1 MAEVI
6 IIDRGLETYARTHRA
21 MKDRIETLKGGE
33 RAEIWCVQHH
43 RVFTQGQAG
52 KIEHLLDLGDIPLVQ
67 SDRGGQVTYHGPGQI
82 ILYALIPLKNFG
94 LNIRCLVSLLENT
107 VISLLAIHGIS
118 AKARSKAPGVYV
130 GEKKIASLGLRI
142 RHGVSFHGIAVN
154 VNMDL
159 EPFSRINPCGC
170 PGLEVLQISDL
181 IGEARLDEI
190 AKGLCGYL
198 KQELLA
204 LASHRVTGNPQ

>member
-1 MAEVI
+1 MTEVI
-6 IIDRGLETYARTHRA
+6 IIDRGLEAYERTHQA
-21 MKDRIETLKGGE
+21 MRDRIELLKGGE

-43 RVFTQGQAG
+43 KVFTQGQAG

-82 ILYALIPLKNFG
+82 ILYTLIPLKKFG
-94 LNIRCLVSLLENT
+94 LSVRGLVKLLENA
-107 VISLLAIHGIS
+107 VIALLAIYGIE
-118 AKARSKAPGVYV
+118 AKACSESPGVYV
-130 GEKKIASLGLRI
+130 DDKKIASLGLRI
-142 RHGVSFHGIAVN
+142 RHGVSFHGVAVN

-159 EPFSRINPCGC
+159 EPFSRINPCGY

-181 IGEARLDEI
+181 IGDMQLDEV
-190 AKGLCGYL
+190 AKGLSGHL

-204 LASHRVTGNPQ
+204 LASHRMTSKA

>member
-1 MAEVI
+1 MTEVVI
-6 IIDRGLETYARTHRA
+6 VDRGLEAYERTHQA
-21 MKDRIETLKGGE
+21 MKDRIELLKGGE

-43 RVFTQGQAG
+43 KVFTQGQAG
-52 KIEHLLDLGDIPLVQ
+52 KIEHLLDLGDIPLVH

-82 ILYALIPLKNFG
+82 ILYTLIPLKKFG
-94 LNIRCLVSLLENT
+94 LSVRGLVRLLENA
-107 VISLLAIHGIS
+107 VISLLAIYGIE
-118 AKARSKAPGVYV
+118 AKACSESPGVYV
-130 GEKKIASLGLRI
+130 DDKKIASLGLRI

-159 EPFSRINPCGC
+159 EPFSRINPCGY

-181 IGEARLDEI
+181 IGDMQLDKV
-190 AKGLCGYL
+190 AKGLSGHL

-204 LASHRVTGNPQ
+204 LASHRMTSKA